1 MGGACRL
8 SQHFTQHEDC
18 SRVCCPGLRFTRRA
32 GPGRPPGTVQ
42 GMRPAAQDV
51 RPGNRDALAISQRNG
66 AVRSPVARWKGNVVS
81 YTPVKSRR
89 SQKQRLQHNS
99 ASRAALSPHEW
110 DARLLGAARLVT
122 QHTSVGLSM
131 PMADNL
137 DNGGSHTTCH
147 RASTHSSFSSSLAG
161 QQNHMENG
169 PNFTD
174 GKHFHMVGA
183 CCSLMVQTR
192 ANQRY

>member
-1 MGGACRL
+1 
-8 SQHFTQHEDC
+8 
-18 SRVCCPGLRFTRRA
+18 
-32 GPGRPPGTVQ
+32 
-42 GMRPAAQDV
+42 MRPAAQDV

-183 CCSLMVQTR
+183 CCSLMVQTLPNSMNSMPVPPRHHPNR
-192 ANQRY
+192 ARDSLLPYRQLTHKRWSRPRVPASQ